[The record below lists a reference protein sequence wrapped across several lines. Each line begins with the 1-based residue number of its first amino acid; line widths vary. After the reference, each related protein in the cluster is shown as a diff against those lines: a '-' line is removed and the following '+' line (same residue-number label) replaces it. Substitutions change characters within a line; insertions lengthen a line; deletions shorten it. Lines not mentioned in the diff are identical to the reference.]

1 MVVWIHD
8 IRNHKELTVNQIINV
23 IFMIKSLLS
32 KSFVRL
38 SIYNFFWICKFNIYN
53 DCKLFT
59 RRICSLEPMSLNWII
74 GLKLDDQFLFVRD
87 DVARDVTNA
96 PAIFPQE
103 LARGGK
109 QLNVIVNALVVG
121 LYRKLVEGQLDAMPR
136 RSCYPPFAVWFARII
151 FWPQRTDYYAFVI
164 V

>member
-1 MVVWIHD
+1 M
-8 IRNHKELTVNQIINV
+8 TVNQIINV